1 VENSALSYISALKAK
16 ELPHVKPAVDT
27 FIIKTLIAYQSL
39 PDPVSFKND
48 HPQII
53 QLCTFPFR

>member
-1 VENSALSYISALKAK
+1 MISALGAK
-16 ELPHVKPAVDT
+16 EVSYAKPAADV
-27 FIIKTLIAYQSL
+27 FVIRTLIAYQSL

-53 QLCTFPFR
+53 QLCTYPFR